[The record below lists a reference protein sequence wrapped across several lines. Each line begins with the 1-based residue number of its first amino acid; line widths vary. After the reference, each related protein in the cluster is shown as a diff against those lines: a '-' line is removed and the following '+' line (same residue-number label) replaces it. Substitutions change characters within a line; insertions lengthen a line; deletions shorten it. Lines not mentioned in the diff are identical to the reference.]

1 MARTA
6 GRSDQAP
13 PPAGPYSPS
22 ARIGSLVAGSGQ
34 AGITADGVIVAGVGP
49 QTRQTLSN
57 LLASLMAAGATS
69 DDVITVRVFLTDPAD
84 FEAMNAEYQTFFAEP
99 YPARTTVYV
108 GLPPGLLV
116 EIDALAVLPEGDPDE
131 SHPTRSP
138 RSPRQDLNLRPA
150 D

>member
-13 PPAGPYSPS
+13 SPAGPYSPS
-22 ARIGSLVAGSGQ
+22 VRIGSLVAGAGQ
-34 AGITADGVIVAGVGP
+34 AGMTTTGVIVEGVGP

-57 LLASLMAAGATS
+57 LLATLAASGAS
-69 DDVITVRVFLTDPAD
+69 ADDVLSVRVFLTDPAD
-84 FEAMNAEYQTFFAEP
+84 FDAMNAEYRTFFAEP

-116 EIDALAVLPEGDPDE
+116 EIDALAVLPEGD
-131 SHPTRSP
+131 SR
-138 RSPRQDLNLRPA
+138 
-150 D
+150 